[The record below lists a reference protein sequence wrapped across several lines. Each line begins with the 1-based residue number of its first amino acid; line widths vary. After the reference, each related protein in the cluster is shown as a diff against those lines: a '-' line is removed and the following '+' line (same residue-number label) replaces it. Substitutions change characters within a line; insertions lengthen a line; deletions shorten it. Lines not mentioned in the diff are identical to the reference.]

1 MIKTRWYKDAFVYQ
15 IYPRSFCDGNG
26 DGIGDLRG
34 IISKLDY
41 LKDLGITAVWL
52 SPCYKSPND
61 DNGYDI
67 SDYKDIMTEFGTLD
81 DWKEMV
87 EGMHGRGIR
96 LIMDLVVN
104 HTSDEHPWFVESKK
118 GKDNPYR
125 DYYFWR
131 KGRGKDGKK
140 PPNNWVSRFGGSAW
154 EYDEA
159 SGEFYLHLFSKKQPD
174 LNWDNPK
181 VRAEVADIVKFWL
194 DAGADGFRCDV
205 ITYISKVEG
214 LPDGKLGGDNMFTH
228 GPNIHKYLHELYQNV
243 LSKYDCMTVGE
254 AAGVTV
260 EQALLYTGEERE
272 ELDTVFQFEH
282 VEVNSILQVL
292 PRKVGLK
299 RTKGVFT
306 KWQKG
311 LYNKGWNS
319 LYLENHDQPRCVSR
333 YINDNPGMD
342 NELRKKSAKM
352 LATLIY
358 FQQGTPYVYQG
369 QEIGMTD
376 IMFKDESD
384 HVDVM
389 AKNIFKLVKKY
400 APFLKG
406 YAMKAL
412 QIRSRDNARTPMQWN
427 AEKNAGFTPSSVEP
441 WYRVNENHSYINVG
455 EAQNDPDSVL
465 NFFKRLIKI
474 RLGNQ
479 IIIKGEYRELLPES
493 RDVYAYERVLDGKK
507 LLVVCNCKNKTLS
520 VKLSDKNDPNANQ
533 KLILSNYDDAGA
545 CGCEMT
551 LRPYESRVY
560 EIN

>member
-1 MIKTRWYKDAFVYQ
+1 MKTRWYKDAFVYQ